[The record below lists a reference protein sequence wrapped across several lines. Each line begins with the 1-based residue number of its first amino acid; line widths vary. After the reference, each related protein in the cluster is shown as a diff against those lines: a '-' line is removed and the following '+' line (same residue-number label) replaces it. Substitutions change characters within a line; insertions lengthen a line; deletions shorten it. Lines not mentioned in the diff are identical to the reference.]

1 MPVFPRL
8 TKLIIFQIINGI
20 SVPSFFTVVAADP
33 ASVLQIA
40 TLKKPYSYNI
50 ATSDKFIAKP
60 TTRCPVQ
67 GNPFTITPEAQ
78 ASALLSDSWQRSQRY
93 GLQPTSDEFP
103 RLRSGELADML
114 ASSRSLQQLA
124 QPVATPLAQRAAGL
138 QSVVILSDAS
148 GLVLQTFGN
157 TAAMQKAQSFALEPG
172 NIWSE
177 SGRGTN
183 AIGTALAIDD
193 SCEVEGRQHF
203 LTSNQGLYCA
213 AVPLQSPDGQ
223 IAGVL
228 DISGPAHIPHT
239 HTLAW
244 VKEAARQIEYLWV
257 KQSLHPQQWLMSLHP
272 QVQKLDSAEELLLVF
287 SDNLL
292 TAANRLA
299 IRELGLQAEH
309 IGQMTFQQL
318 FPQLTQTAV
327 SVPLPLAFRQRG
339 FYYRLRAPTCASIAV
354 PAPRAIDLSFGPPGE
369 GEKMVRLLNAGI
381 ALCIEGET
389 GCGKEFVSRTLHSHS
404 RWRGGK
410 FVAINCAAIPESL
423 IESELFGYQPGAFT
437 GANKNGY
444 SGKIREADGGVLFLD
459 EIGDMPLALQTRL
472 LRVLQEKEVM
482 PLGGNRS
489 APVNFALIC
498 ATHRNLAQRVAE
510 GAFREDLL
518 YRLREYA
525 FAIPPLREWP
535 ELAQFIP
542 RLWRSLGAESR
553 RVTLSAELIN
563 QLTQHGW
570 PGNVRQLQSLLKV
583 LLALADDGECLGVA
597 ALPAEYQSAPPSSS
611 ASGLQQHDAKL
622 IADTLASFNGN
633 VSKAAQALGVARST
647 LYRRAARV
655 QRR

>member
-1 MPVFPRL
+1 M
-8 TKLIIFQIINGI
+8 
-20 SVPSFFTVVAADP
+20 
-33 ASVLQIA
+33 
-40 TLKKPYSYNI
+40 
-50 ATSDKFIAKP
+50 
-60 TTRCPVQ
+60 Q

-78 ASALLSDSWQRSQRY
+78 SSTLLSDSWQRSQRY

-103 RLRSGELADML
+103 RLRGGELADVL
-114 ASSRSLQQLA
+114 ESNRSLQRLA

-157 TAAMQKAQSFALEPG
+157 SAAMEKAQSFALEPG

-193 SCEVEGRQHF
+193 SCEVEGRQHY
-203 LTSNQGLYCA
+203 LTRNQDLYCA

-228 DISGPAHIPHT
+228 DISGPAHIPHP
-239 HTLAW
+239 HSLAW
-244 VKEAARQIEYLWV
+244 IKEAAKQIEYLWV
-257 KQSLHPQQWLMSLHP
+257 KQSLHPQQWLMSLHSR
-272 QVQKLDSAEELLLVF
+272 VQKLDSAEELLLVF

-299 IRELGLQAEH
+299 IRELGLQAGQ

-318 FPQLTQTAV
+318 FPRLTQTAV
-327 SVPLPLAFRQRG
+327 SVPLPMTFQQRSY
-339 FYYRLRAPTCASIAV
+339 YYRLRAPTRASIAV
-354 PAPRAIDLSFGPPGE
+354 PAQPALNLPFCPSGE

-389 GCGKEFVSRTLHSHS
+389 GCGKEFVSRALHAHS
-404 RWRGGK
+404 RWRSGK

-423 IESELFGYQPGAFT
+423 IESELFGYQAGAFT

-444 SGKIREADGGVLFLD
+444 IGKIREADGGVLFLD

-498 ATHRNLAQRVAE
+498 ATHRHLAQRVAE

-525 FAIPPLREWP
+525 FTIPPLRQWP
-535 ELAQFIP
+535 ELKQFIP
-542 RLWRSLGAESR
+542 ALWRSLGAAER
-553 RVTLSAELIN
+553 HITLSDALIH
-563 QLTQHGW
+563 QLTLCRW

-597 ALPAEYQSAPPSSS
+597 ALPEEYQSAQQTS
-611 ASGLQQHDAKL
+611 APGGLQQHDAKL

-655 QRR
+655 QRK